1 MEGLVT
7 LLRSP
12 SCYSLQEL
20 RLNNTGCGV
29 TGGRLLAKTLL
40 ECYHA
45 SAAVGH
51 PLALRVFVLG
61 RSRQE
66 NEGAKALGKFV
77 FVRIVSED
85 LYACLNVSSF
95 MVVTRVSIFKLE
107 CLLISSLTA
116 FLKSVL
122 RIRVQDP
129 VLLDPWIPRIRD
141 LG

>member
-45 SAAVGH
+45 SASVGH

-66 NEGAKALGKFV
+66 NEGAKALGKFDMHGL
-77 FVRIVSED
+77 SPEK
-85 LYACLNVSSF
+85 AGG
-95 MVVTRVSIFKLE
+95 K
-107 CLLISSLTA
+107 
-116 FLKSVL
+116 
-122 RIRVQDP
+122 
-129 VLLDPWIPRIRD
+129 
-141 LG
+141 

>member
-1 MEGLVT
+1 MLKIPEKIRVGSEPIFKVGYGSTQHFTESAVKHFFLFLSGMEGLVT

-66 NEGAKALGKFV
+66 NEGAKALGK
-77 FVRIVSED
+77 
-85 LYACLNVSSF
+85 
-95 MVVTRVSIFKLE
+95 
-107 CLLISSLTA
+107 
-116 FLKSVL
+116 
-122 RIRVQDP
+122 
-129 VLLDPWIPRIRD
+129 
-141 LG
+141 

>member
-1 MEGLVT
+1 LDTIPFFIYNELIDWLRYSGMEGLVA

-12 SCYSLQEL
+12 SCFTLKEL

-29 TGGRLLAKTLL
+29 TGGKLLAKTLL

-66 NEGAKALGKFV
+66 NEGAKALGKLAPL
-77 FVRIVSED
+77 I
-85 LYACLNVSSF
+85 LNKNV
-95 MVVTRVSIFKLE
+95 
-107 CLLISSLTA
+107 
-116 FLKSVL
+116 
-122 RIRVQDP
+122 
-129 VLLDPWIPRIRD
+129 
-141 LG
+141 